1 MRWLMVPSL
10 LAAVAMAP
18 GECPEFAQA
27 EVVGEVTA
35 TGLDELSGLAASRLN
50 PGIYWTHNDK
60 GGQNAVFAIEET
72 GEWRGTWIL
81 QGIAANDLEDIAIGP
96 GPGDELY
103 VYVGDTGNNNLNREF
118 HSIHRFAER
127 EVSRSGPPTTTV
139 MTDFETLF
147 YRYPDD
153 LRYDAETLLVDP
165 ITGDL
170 MLVTR
175 DRQGTGF
182 STAWLIDADQ
192 PWDGSIIEPV
202 LVASIFLPGGL
213 QIKGGEVS
221 PDGQFVALVHH
232 RNSNGSTEIRLYQRV
247 EGENFAFSPG
257 ACRVI
262 PHPNTPQTEA
272 VAWRPDGMA
281 LVTTSE
287 GIQQPIY
294 ALDRFPPIPSVRI
307 NEVMAANSSTIAD
320 NTGAFAAWVEICN
333 VGMEETDLGGLYL
346 SDDFANRTK
355 WQFPADTILPA
366 GGFLVVWA
374 SGAPARTAPGYL
386 HTNFTLSPNGDVVG
400 IFESSEWENRTVDNL
415 IFGPQ
420 QPDVS
425 FGRIPDGTGSFQLLE
440 NPSPGISNQSL
451 PTSLWVTY

>member
-1 MRWLMVPSL
+1 MVSL
-10 LAAVAMAP
+10 LVGAAAILPA
-18 GECPEFAQA
+18 ECPEFAQA
-27 EVVGEVTA
+27 EVIGEVMA
-35 TGLDELSGLAASRLN
+35 TGLDELSGLAASRKN
-50 PGIYWTHNDK
+50 PGIHWTHNDK

-118 HSIHRFAER
+118 HSIHRFVER

-165 ITGDL
+165 VTADVV
-170 MLVTR
+170 LVTR

-182 STAWLIDADQ
+182 STVWLIDADS
-192 PWDGSIIEPV
+192 PWDGSIVEPV
-202 LVASIFLPGGL
+202 LIGSIFLPGGL
-213 QIKGGEVS
+213 QIKGGDVS
-221 PDGQFVALVHH
+221 PDGQWVALVHH
-232 RNSNGSTEIRLYQRV
+232 RNATGSTEIRIHQRV
-247 EGENFAFSPG
+247 EGENFAFNPG
-257 ACRVI
+257 ACRVV

-272 VAWRPDGMA
+272 VAWRPDGMG

-294 ALDRFPPIPSVRI
+294 LLERFPPLPALRI
-307 NEVMAANSSTIAD
+307 NEVMASNSSTLAD
-320 NTGAFAAWVEICN
+320 NTGAFSDWVEIYN
-333 VGMEETDLGGLYL
+333 KGSEEVDLGGMYL
-346 SDDFANRTK
+346 TDDFSNRRK
-355 WQFPADTILPA
+355 WQFPPETLLPA
-366 GGFLVVWA
+366 GEFLVVWA
-374 SGAPARTAPGYL
+374 SGDADRNAPGFL
-386 HTNFTLSPNGDVVG
+386 HTNFTLSPNGDVLAIYDVD
-400 IFESSEWENRTVDNL
+400 EWDNRQIDNV

-425 FGRIPDGTGSFQLLE
+425 LGRLPDGTGSFQLLE
-440 NPSPGISNQSL
+440 SPSPGTANQS
-451 PTSLWVTY
+451 PVAELWVTY